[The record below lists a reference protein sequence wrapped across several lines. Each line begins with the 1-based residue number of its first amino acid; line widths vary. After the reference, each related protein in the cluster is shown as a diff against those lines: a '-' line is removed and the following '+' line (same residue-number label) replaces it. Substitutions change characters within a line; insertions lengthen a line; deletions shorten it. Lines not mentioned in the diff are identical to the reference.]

1 MDSILRPLIWR
12 KFQDDN
18 RSRSSG
24 ESNNGTISIPHS
36 DADEID
42 GILKHYEA
50 PPSKNKALNLV
61 VMDGSESDDAEVTS
75 KTTTQKRALMITRT
89 SIKYENIPPLETN
102 STVFTTNNN
111 IHRTAQQQCIY
122 EKRNSEGAQISLPR
136 PSFIDAIES
145 ISSKSTVSKIYH
157 PRMNLQH
164 ISDTD
169 GRYEVRI
176 DKGFQQ
182 KGFESKLISNTSI
195 SHIDDLEEPE
205 TSNIHFQKV
214 SNLANI
220 EICNAN
226 NEKPIIQHINDFD
239 GLDDHSPITLVDDAP
254 KEGDTDSSKI
264 VQPVKW
270 RFANRYWKN
279 TSTRMYNTSPA
290 VRLPFVLLLTEK
302 ICSSRTA
309 QSSEAFKEISAKMKT
324 RPALQ
329 GGKKPVNRLGNA
341 QNTPSHSHPRSFE
354 PFNLQSERPN
364 KKQKTEQALL
374 SNGTG
379 CGPNQFEHEADQ
391 GQGPVSQ
398 IPIQSQYNNSPH
410 QEHGIC
416 SKVKA
421 FESYTVA
428 EYQAVN
434 DLVKPRKEKRKR
446 HKVNSDHHSES
457 QGHTHGNAGFKAQ
470 QTTNAKRLASNSH
483 LEDIRDPISNEE
495 DELQAPHSTS
505 KIVPQVVIPSSGNS
519 HLATAHQAPRSRESE
534 LQKSSYVS
542 NSQLERRILSN
553 SVQKRRV
560 LGEVKLEDG
569 SEDELSQG
577 NPPEVPHVKR
587 INKPLQ
593 SPEVNCNDDED
604 DIDMES
610 SRDRRGDMT
619 KWGGSKND
627 DQKLQQRGHGKSFR
641 VESLFSPTIYWL
653 RPGQMENW
661 CLTLDKSGVIRLVKD
676 KEIISDFSIKASA
689 IQKIM
694 IGRESCKLVIR
705 KPQES
710 GLMKDADMLIEFS
723 GILASQNFL
732 ESIKLFLKDAEVK
745 WVENSEIDQ
754 RFLHARENLDKR
766 TGQALNKRSRAESQP
781 EDLQLLTSNQDRR
794 TAQRTQLVGH
804 EDQHAQHHSL
814 SRAKRQK
821 IHEKMQIPPSQQNKN
836 DSSDPIEPAE
846 FYASS
851 SKTNGTR
858 ASLRS
863 AERPKTY
870 KPTSEARSP
879 SPERWSEVNKDWEKN
894 WEKSVVY
901 PKSGKK
907 TATVDKQDIYR
918 LDNGEFLNDN
928 LIMFYLLWLEQQH
941 PELSTR
947 VYVHNTFFYAS
958 LTKAAKNKKGINY
971 EAVERWTAKVDL
983 LSYDY
988 IIVPVNENTHWYV
1001 AIICNAPRLLN
1012 LEIKQSPQ
1020 PIENDVQSEQDGEIE
1035 LRSASKLTTPSKSP
1049 QSTPMRSVSDKDET
1063 GVDDSFGELSL
1074 AQDKQTETPND
1085 LEPAKKFPPS
1095 NHGLA
1100 SASVEMNPDD
1110 TAVDK
1115 FATDV
1120 IDLAQSS
1127 SPPAKSNS
1135 VAKGKRIPPIR
1146 TYDPKQ
1152 PRIITFDSLALKHS
1166 NTCVNL
1172 KDYMVAEI
1180 KAKKSM
1186 SIIPPKPIGMAAKTQ
1201 DKDSAT
1207 GRYLGKGLP
1216 VQGNFCD
1223 CGVYLLSYI
1232 EEFFE
1237 RPDSFI
1243 EDIMENKY
1251 EVDGDRNDAPAF
1263 RTKIRD
1269 ILLKLQ
1275 EEQVQEAHAAKMI
1288 RIAKR
1293 AKKGKDVPFMTAKKT
1308 DLSKPQTASSS
1319 ESIVAQQNSNA
1330 NSSTLNERHDYEDTS
1345 TEAKDSLKPLP
1356 KANKVIN
1363 ISDSQETLQ
1372 EKSQDGPNSISVNII
1387 DDEPVEERS
1396 RSRVRGRE
1404 PRQTART
1411 VPNTSKP
1418 PIHLEIRDSQED
1430 EETTQEGADPQSLA
1444 QNPRRKPSVI
1454 DLEKDECHK
1463 SEEPTEQEPRSGT
1476 SLIGNAVNAVG
1487 NFCNLFSKSTGQAAL
1502 QGEVSGLFPV
1512 HESREDDCVQGLES
1526 PSRSGMNSPR
1536 QLESDVKSRRNGT
1549 VLRSPS
1555 PEQRGS
1561 NLAKWTGSKFNG
1573 EVMDLT
1579 GGDDPMLL
1587 DETDVSFSRLQQF
1600 PPSPPVASSRKHDGS
1615 KIKTPDMA
1623 QFGRRKT
1630 SSGTKEPSE
1639 RFQDSVMEGFVN
1651 NTSLLR
1657 RDPLEA
1663 KMIAQ
1668 YKH

>member
-1 MDSILRPLIWR
+1 MDSILRPLVWR
-12 KFQDDN
+12 KFQDGN
-18 RSRSSG
+18 RSRSSE
-24 ESNNGTISIPHS
+24 ESNNSTISTPSS

-42 GILKHYEA
+42 GILEHYEA

-75 KTTTQKRALMITRT
+75 KTKSTTQKRALIITRT
-89 SIKYENIPPLETN
+89 SINHEDIQPLET
-102 STVFTTNNN
+102 TAKVFTTNNN
-111 IHRTAQQQCIY
+111 THRARQQHCIF
-122 EKRNSEGAQISLPR
+122 EKRNSEGVQISLAR
-136 PSFIDAIES
+136 SSFIDAIES
-145 ISSKSTVSKIYH
+145 ISSKSTVSKIHH

-164 ISDTD
+164 ISETD
-169 GRYEVRI
+169 GHYEVGI

-182 KGFESKLISNTSI
+182 KSLESKLVSNTSI

-205 TSNIHFQKV
+205 TINIHFQKV

-220 EICNAN
+220 EICNVN
-226 NEKPIIQHINDFD
+226 NEKPVFQHINDFD

-270 RFANRYWKN
+270 GFANRYWKN
-279 TSTRMYNTSPA
+279 TSTRISP
-290 VRLPFVLLLTEK
+290 
-302 ICSSRTA
+302 TA
-309 QSSEAFKEISAKMKT
+309 QSSKAFKETGAKMA
-324 RPALQ
+324 RPALH
-329 GGKKPVNRLGNA
+329 GGKRPVNRLGNA
-341 QNTPSHSHPRSFE
+341 QNTPSYPHTRPIE

-379 CGPNQFEHEADQ
+379 GGLNQFEHEANQ

-398 IPIQSQYNNSPH
+398 IPIQSQYNSSPH
-410 QEHGIC
+410 QENVIR
-416 SKVKA
+416 SKVS
-421 FESYTVA
+421 FEPYTVA

-457 QGHTHGNAGFKAQ
+457 QGHTHGNAAFKAQ
-470 QTTNAKRLASNSH
+470 QTTNAKRLTNNSH

-495 DELQAPHSTS
+495 DELQAPHSAS
-505 KIVPQVVIPSSGNS
+505 KPFPRVVIPSSGNS
-519 HLATAHQAPRSRESE
+519 HLATAHQAPRSRASE
-534 LQKSSYVS
+534 LHKSSYVS
-542 NSQLERRILSN
+542 NSQLERRIPSN

-560 LGEVKLEDG
+560 LGEMKLEDG

-587 INKPLQ
+587 TNKSRQ
-593 SPEVNCNDDED
+593 NPEVNYNDGED

-619 KWGGSKND
+619 KWGSDISD
-627 DQKLQQRGHGKSFR
+627 DQKLQQRDRMESFR
-641 VESLFSPTIYWL
+641 VESLFSPTHYWL
-653 RPGQMENW
+653 RPGKMQKQR
-661 CLTLDKSGVIRLVKD
+661 LVLDKSEVIRLVND
-676 KEIISDFSIKASA
+676 KEIILDFSIKASA
-689 IQKIM
+689 IKYLT

-705 KPQES
+705 KPQGS
-710 GLMKDADMLIEFS
+710 GLMKDADILIEFS
-723 GILASQNFL
+723 GLLEIRNFL
-732 ESIKLFLKDAEVK
+732 ESMKLFLKDDEFK

-754 RFLHARENLDKR
+754 RFHRTRETLEKR
-766 TGQALNKRSRAESQP
+766 NDQAANKRSRAESLP
-781 EDLQLLTSNQDRR
+781 EDVQLLLSNQDRR
-794 TAQRTQLVGH
+794 TAQRTQLLGH
-804 EDQHAQHHSL
+804 DDQQAQHYNL

-821 IHEKMQIPPSQQNKN
+821 IHEKMQMPPSQQNKN

-846 FYASS
+846 FYSSS

-863 AERPKTY
+863 AERPKSY

-879 SPERWSEVNKDWEKN
+879 SPERWSEVNRDWEKN

-928 LIMFYLLWLEQQH
+928 LIMFYLLWLEQQY
-941 PELSTR
+941 PELATR

-958 LTKAAKNKKGINY
+958 LTKAAKGKKGINY

-1020 PIENDVQSEQDGEIE
+1020 PIENGVQSEQDREME
-1035 LRSASKLTTPSKSP
+1035 SRSASKLTTPSKSP

-1063 GVDDSFGELSL
+1063 GVHDSFGELSL
-1074 AQDKQTETPND
+1074 AHSKETETPID
-1085 LEPAKKFPPS
+1085 FEPARSFPPS
-1095 NHGLA
+1095 NHGLPPA
-1100 SASVEMNPDD
+1100 PLETDPDD
-1110 TAVDK
+1110 TAIEK
-1115 FATDV
+1115 SATNV

-1152 PRIITFDSLALKHS
+1152 PRIITLDSLALKHS
-1166 NTCVNL
+1166 NTCSNL

-1186 SIIPPKPIGMAAKTQ
+1186 SITPPKPIGMAAKTQ

-1269 ILLKLQ
+1269 ILLELQ
-1275 EEQVQEAHAAKMI
+1275 KEQVQEAYAAKMI
-1288 RIAKR
+1288 RTAKK

-1319 ESIVAQQNSNA
+1319 ESIVAQQNSIA
-1330 NSSTLNERHDYEDTS
+1330 NTSTLNERHDYEDTS
-1345 TEAKDSLKPLP
+1345 TEAKDSLKSLP
-1356 KANKVIN
+1356 KAKEVIN
-1363 ISDSQETLQ
+1363 ISDSQGTLQ
-1372 EKSQDGPNSISVNII
+1372 ENSQEGPESISVNVI
-1387 DDEPVEERS
+1387 DNKPIEERS
-1396 RSRVRGRE
+1396 KSRVRDRE
-1404 PRQTART
+1404 PRQTAHT
-1411 VPNTSKP
+1411 VANTSKP
-1418 PIHLEIRDSQED
+1418 AIHLEIRDSQED
-1430 EETTQEGADPQSLA
+1430 EETTQEGADQRLLA
-1444 QNPRRKPSVI
+1444 QYPRRKPSVI
-1454 DLEKDECHK
+1454 DLEKDESHK
-1463 SEEPTEQEPRSGT
+1463 GEEPTEQEPRSGT

-1502 QGEVSGLFPV
+1502 QGEVSGLLPA
-1512 HESREDDCVQGLES
+1512 HESREDDCVQGLEI

-1536 QLESDVKSRRNGT
+1536 QLESDVKPRRNGT
-1549 VLRSPS
+1549 VLRSLS

-1573 EVMDLT
+1573 DVMDLT
-1579 GGDDPMLL
+1579 GDDPMLL

-1600 PPSPPVASSRKHDGS
+1600 PPSPPVASSRKHDRS
-1615 KIKTPDMA
+1615 KIKTPDMT

-1651 NTSLLR
+1651 NKSLLR
-1657 RDPLEA
+1657 RDPMEA
-1663 KMIAQ
+1663 KMISQ
-1668 YKH
+1668 NKH